1 MIKNLLIAVM
11 LLLPAGL
18 HGEGWKQHPQFVAS
32 GIKNNIDA
40 GNYVYMLVNSNLSR
54 FEKATGDIQMLKKS
68 VGMTEDVPVTQI
80 YYNYD
85 KQYLLVLYLNLNMDV
100 IKSDGTV
107 VNVPALKD
115 MLLQGCD
122 RTVNDVTFDDGIIY
136 VSTGFGYFVID
147 DTTFTTKEYR
157 NYGVSIRSLVPVSG
171 GLAAAV
177 GDSLYYSR
185 TTSPERFS
193 SFEAIS
199 PLGNRDTSVWTQQNK
214 GVYIYMGKPVKVTYA
229 KLDRFNDS
237 RLFLYVMC
245 NLDSAYVKRLEINR
259 QGDSISLNK
268 FQYARFGS
276 TQGLLNF
283 QPTPTGYLWNLLA
296 TNAAYYT
303 TNGVGENYKSV
314 SGKGAGIF
322 SCYPA
327 GDGTLW
333 GFGANGL
340 FKNTAAT
347 TYYKASSYT
356 LALPYWASY
365 NQHTGRLYMNNAAP
379 SSLLAAPSTTS
390 TKFTANVYDGNMW
403 RDNGCIWAT
412 STPDPVNWPLPVSK
426 KNSSGYRI
434 TFDPNHSDTYYVGTW
449 YSGLYKVVNDT
460 VKTVFDETN
469 SPIVGASNGYYRCIK
484 GYGFDSQGN
493 LWIAQNDDGAP
504 ARGVIMALPA
514 DKLNNATYTADD
526 FITYSIPGTQ
536 VAGSKFNTFAIGKDD
551 VKVFCPGDFTKP
563 IVLWRGDL
571 NGEQETKSYT
581 QVTDQKNTQFEFDK
595 TVHPYLTSDS
605 TGLIWVG
612 ASCLF
617 YFDPTTGFGDELR
630 VTRPVNANGEFVL
643 EGTSVVHHIE
653 VDYLNRK
660 WVGTSSH
667 GVYLLSADG
676 TEILKHFDTSNSI
689 LPSDNV
695 YSICAM
701 GNTGNVMFITSNGVV
716 EYMEN
721 YEAPVDLGNLEVY
734 PNPVLPD
741 FTGLVTINGVARGR
755 QVKIC
760 NAQGEV
766 LKEFVHDSAILTWD
780 TCTAAG
786 ERVETGSYAIYVSN
800 AEGEYPAVPQLYVK
814 VVK

>member
-1 MIKNLLIAVM
+1 MIKKLLIAVM
-11 LLLPAGL
+11 LLLPAVL

-40 GNYVYMLVNSNLSR
+40 DNYVYMLVNNNLSR
-54 FEKATGDIQMLKKS
+54 LEKATGDIQMMKKS

-122 RTVNDVTFDDGIIY
+122 RTVNDVTFGDGKIY
-136 VSTGFGYFVID
+136 VATGFGYFVID
-147 DTTFTTKEYR
+147 DTTFATKEYR

-199 PLGNRDTSVWTQQNK
+199 LLGNRDTSVWTQQSN
-214 GVYIYMGKPVKVTYA
+214 GVYTYMGKPVKVTYA

-245 NLDSAYVKRLEINR
+245 NLDSAYVKRLEINQ
-259 QGDSISLNK
+259 QGDSVSLNK

-276 TQGLLNF
+276 TQGLLSF
-283 QPTPTGYLWNLLA
+283 QATPTGYLWNLLA

-314 SGKGAGIF
+314 NGKGVGIY
-322 SCYPA
+322 SCNPA
-327 GDGTLW
+327 GDGELW
-333 GFGANGL
+333 GLGANGL
-340 FKNTAAT
+340 FRNTAAT
-347 TYYKASSYT
+347 TYYKASSYS
-356 LALPYWASY
+356 LALPYWSAY
-365 NQHTGRLYMNNAAP
+365 NHQTGRLYMSNTGP
-379 SSLLAAPSTTS
+379 CTLLAAPSTTRV
-390 TKFTANVYDGNMW
+390 KFTAFTYDGEQW
-403 RDNGCIWAT
+403 LEDGCIWRSGGPTPKRT
-412 STPDPVNWPLPVSK
+412 S
-426 KNSSGYRI
+426 SSGYQI
-434 TFDPNHSDTYYVGTW
+434 KFAPGVPNTYVVGTW
-449 YSGLYKVVNDT
+449 FNGLYKVVNDT
-460 VKTVFDETN
+460 LAAIIDERN
-469 SPIVGASNGYYRCIK
+469 SPIVAAASGYYCAIK
-484 GYGFDSQGN
+484 AYGFDSQGN

-504 ARGVIMALPA
+504 AKGVIMALPA

-536 VAGSKFNTFAIGKDD
+536 VAGSKYNTFAIGKDD
-551 VKVFCPGDFTKP
+551 VKVFCPGDYKKP

-581 QVTDQKNTQFEFDK
+581 QVTDQNNTQFEFDK
-595 TVHPYLTSDS
+595 AVHPYLTSDS

-643 EGTSVVHHIE
+643 EGTSVVNHIE

-695 YSICAM
+695 YTICAM